1 VNAWLVSDRKV
12 PMSRLRSF
20 AENLV
25 SRLPARL
32 QPMAHWRFIKFGAV
46 GASGTVV
53 NIAVLYAAQEYLL
66 RAIEDFH
73 TRLNF
78 SIGLAITVATISN
91 FYWNRRLTWRDRK
104 QAVHPS
110 ALVLF
115 FKYVMAAA
123 LSIVVQSLLT
133 KWLAQS
139 MHYIV
144 ANVVAIAL
152 ASVCNF
158 LVNDRMTFRRRR
170 QLQPPHMTRSPSQS
184 STRST
189 DVHDKP

>member
-1 VNAWLVSDRKV
+1 
-12 PMSRLRSF
+12 MSRLRSI
-20 AENLV
+20 AERVV
-25 SRLPARL
+25 SHLPARL

-78 SIGLAITVATISN
+78 SIALAITLATISN

-104 QAVHPS
+104 HEVHHS

-115 FKYVMAAA
+115 FKYVMAAGLA
-123 LSIVVQSLLT
+123 IVVQSLLT
-133 KWLAQS
+133 KWLAMS
-139 MHYIV
+139 MHYLL
-144 ANVVAIAL
+144 ANVAAIAL

-158 LVNDRMTFRRRR
+158 LVNDRMTFRRRKKH
-170 QLQPPHMTRSPSQS
+170 QPSHVTS
-184 STRST
+184 SSSLPAT

>member
-1 VNAWLVSDRKV
+1 
-12 PMSRLRSF
+12 
-20 AENLV
+20 
-25 SRLPARL
+25 
-32 QPMAHWRFIKFGAV
+32 MAHWRFIKFGAV
-46 GASGTVV
+46 GASGTVINV
-53 NIAVLYAAQEYLL
+53 AVLYVAQEFLL

-73 TRLNF
+73 SRLNY
-78 SIGLAITVATISN
+78 SIALAITVATISN

-104 QAVHPS
+104 HEVHRS
-110 ALVLF
+110 ALLLF
-115 FKYVMAAA
+115 IKYVMAAG

-133 KWLAQS
+133 KWLALS
-139 MHYIV
+139 MHYIL

-170 QLQPPHMTRSPSQS
+170 KTQEPHRSSPPAPP
-184 STRST
+184 ST

>member
-1 VNAWLVSDRKV
+1 
-12 PMSRLRSF
+12 MSKLRSI
-20 AENLV
+20 AEGLV

-66 RAIEDFH
+66 RAIADFH
-73 TRLNF
+73 SRLNY
-78 SIGLAITVATISN
+78 SIALAITVATISN
-91 FYWNRRLTWRDRK
+91 FYWNRRLTWRDRRREI
-104 QAVHPS
+104 HHS
-110 ALVLF
+110 ALLLF
-115 FKYVMAAA
+115 FKYVMAAG
-123 LSIVVQSLLT
+123 LSIAVQSLLT

-139 MHYIV
+139 MHYLL

-170 QLQPPHMTRSPSQS
+170 KLQTPHLTSPASPPSP
-184 STRST
+184 RAT